1 MALYYSACIQGILWS
16 LMGMG
21 LYISFR
27 ILGFADLTSEASF
40 TLGAGVAAILI
51 QSGYSPLLATL
62 LAIGAGM
69 LAGLVTG
76 WLTTF
81 LAIPGLLASIITMTG
96 LYSVSLR
103 VMGQPNL
110 SLRGSET
117 LFSLM
122 EQVVASS
129 DLARLVLGLVFALVV
144 VAMLSLLFKTDLGQA
159 LVATGDNWIMADSL
173 GINTHRMLRLA
184 LMLSNGLIALSGAL
198 VAQDNGFAD
207 IQLGNGTVVIAFSAI
222 VIGEVIFR
230 QQLSLTKRL
239 MTVVLGAIIYRLILV
254 AVLQLG
260 FNAND
265 FRFLSAF
272 VLVLFLAG
280 PNLIKRYFRQKG
292 GY

>member
-122 EQVVASS
+122 EQVLASS

-159 LVATGDNWIMADSL
+159 LVATGDNRIMADSL

-239 MTVVLGAIIYRLILV
+239 MTVVLGAVIYRLILV

>member
-122 EQVVASS
+122 EQLIPSS
-129 DLARLVLGLVFALVV
+129 DLSRLVLGLIFVLLV
-144 VAMLSLLFKTDLGQA
+144 VAMLSLLFKMDLGQA
-159 LVATGDNWIMADSL
+159 LVATGDNRIMADSL

-239 MTVVLGAIIYRLILV
+239 MTVVLGAVIYRLILV

>member
-51 QSGYSPLLATL
+51 QSGHSPLLATL

-122 EQVVASS
+122 EQLIPSS
-129 DLARLVLGLVFALVV
+129 DLARLVLGLIFVLLVV
-144 VAMLSLLFKTDLGQA
+144 AVLSLLFKMDLGQA
-159 LVATGDNWIMADSL
+159 LVATGDNRIMADSL

-239 MTVVLGAIIYRLILV
+239 MTVVLGAVIYRLILV

>member
-110 SLRGSET
+110 SLRGSDT

-144 VAMLSLLFKTDLGQA
+144 VALLSLLFKTDLGQA
-159 LVATGDNWIMADSL
+159 LVATGDNRIMADSL

-239 MTVVLGAIIYRLILV
+239 MTVVLGAVIYRLILV

>member
-1 MALYYSACIQGILWS
+1 MALYYSACIQGVLWS

-122 EQVVASS
+122 EQLIPSS
-129 DLARLVLGLVFALVV
+129 DLARLVLGLIFALVV

-159 LVATGDNWIMADSL
+159 LVATGDNRIMADSL

-239 MTVVLGAIIYRLILV
+239 MTVVLGAVVYRLILV

-280 PNLIKRYFRQKG
+280 PNLIKRYFRQKR

>member
-117 LFSLM
+117 LFSLI
-122 EQVVASS
+122 EQLIPSS
-129 DLARLVLGLVFALVV
+129 DLARLVLGLIFVLLV
-144 VAMLSLLFKTDLGQA
+144 VAMLSLLFKMDLGQA
-159 LVATGDNWIMADSL
+159 LVATGDNRIMADSL

-239 MTVVLGAIIYRLILV
+239 MTVVLGAVIYRLILV

>member
-122 EQVVASS
+122 EQLIPSS

-159 LVATGDNWIMADSL
+159 LVATGDNRIMADSL

>member
-51 QSGYSPLLATL
+51 QYGYSPLLATL

-122 EQVVASS
+122 EQVLASS

-159 LVATGDNWIMADSL
+159 LVATGDNRIMADSL

>member
-110 SLRGSET
+110 SLRGSDT

-159 LVATGDNWIMADSL
+159 LVATGDNRIMADSL

-239 MTVVLGAIIYRLILV
+239 MTVVLGAVIYRLILV

-260 FNAND
+260 FNANE

>member
-51 QSGYSPLLATL
+51 QSGYSPLWATL

-122 EQVVASS
+122 EQLIPSS
-129 DLARLVLGLVFALVV
+129 DLARLVLGLIFVLLV
-144 VAMLSLLFKTDLGQA
+144 VAMLSLLFKMDLGQA
-159 LVATGDNWIMADSL
+159 LVATGDNRIMADSL

-239 MTVVLGAIIYRLILV
+239 MTVVLGAVIYRLILV

>member
-110 SLRGSET
+110 SLRGSDT

-129 DLARLVLGLVFALVV
+129 DLARLVLGLVFALLV

-159 LVATGDNWIMADSL
+159 LVATGDNRIMADSL

-239 MTVVLGAIIYRLILV
+239 MTVVLGAVIYRLILV

>member
-122 EQVVASS
+122 EQVMASS

-144 VAMLSLLFKTDLGQA
+144 VARLSLLFKTDLGQA
-159 LVATGDNWIMADSL
+159 LVATGDNRIMADSL

-239 MTVVLGAIIYRLILV
+239 MTVVLGAVIYRLILV

>member
-1 MALYYSACIQGILWS
+1 
-16 LMGMG
+16 
-21 LYISFR
+21 
-27 ILGFADLTSEASF
+27 
-40 TLGAGVAAILI
+40 
-51 QSGYSPLLATL
+51 
-62 LAIGAGM
+62 M

-122 EQVVASS
+122 EQLIPSS
-129 DLARLVLGLVFALVV
+129 DLARLVLGLIFVLLV
-144 VAMLSLLFKTDLGQA
+144 VAMLSLLFKMDLGQA
-159 LVATGDNWIMADSL
+159 LVATGDNRIMADSL

-239 MTVVLGAIIYRLILV
+239 MTVVLGAVIYRLILV

>member
-69 LAGLVTG
+69 LAGLVIG

-129 DLARLVLGLVFALVV
+129 DLARLVLGLVFALLV

-159 LVATGDNWIMADSL
+159 LVATGDNRIMADSL

>member
-122 EQVVASS
+122 EQVLASS

-159 LVATGDNWIMADSL
+159 LVATGDNRIMADSL

>member
-122 EQVVASS
+122 EQLIPSS
-129 DLARLVLGLVFALVV
+129 DLARLFLGLVFALVV

-239 MTVVLGAIIYRLILV
+239 MTVVLGAVIYRLILV

>member
-159 LVATGDNWIMADSL
+159 LVATGDNRIMADSL

>member
-122 EQVVASS
+122 EQLIPSS
-129 DLARLVLGLVFALVV
+129 DLARLVLGLIFVLLV
-144 VAMLSLLFKTDLGQA
+144 VAMLSLLFKMDLGQA
-159 LVATGDNWIMADSL
+159 LVATGDNRIMADSL

-239 MTVVLGAIIYRLILV
+239 MTVVLGAVIYRLILV

>member
-117 LFSLM
+117 LFSLI
-122 EQVVASS
+122 EQLIPSS
-129 DLARLVLGLVFALVV
+129 DLARLVLGLIFVLLVV
-144 VAMLSLLFKTDLGQA
+144 AVLSLLFKMDLGQA
-159 LVATGDNWIMADSL
+159 LVATGDNRIMADSL

-239 MTVVLGAIIYRLILV
+239 MTVVLGAVIYRLILV

>member
-122 EQVVASS
+122 EQVMASS

-159 LVATGDNWIMADSL
+159 LVATGDNRIMADSL

-239 MTVVLGAIIYRLILV
+239 MTVVLGAVIYRLILV

>member
-110 SLRGSET
+110 SLRGSDT

-159 LVATGDNWIMADSL
+159 LVATGDNRIMADSL

-239 MTVVLGAIIYRLILV
+239 MTVVLGAVIYRLILV

>member
-40 TLGAGVAAILI
+40 TLGDGVAAILI

-122 EQVVASS
+122 EQLIPSS
-129 DLARLVLGLVFALVV
+129 DLARLVLGLIFVLLV
-144 VAMLSLLFKTDLGQA
+144 VAMLSLLFKMDLGQA
-159 LVATGDNWIMADSL
+159 LVATGDNRIMADSL

-239 MTVVLGAIIYRLILV
+239 MTVVLGAVIYRLILV

>member
-122 EQVVASS
+122 EQMIPSS
-129 DLARLVLGLVFALVV
+129 DLSRLVLGLIFVLLV
-144 VAMLSLLFKTDLGQA
+144 VAMLSLLFKMDLGQA
-159 LVATGDNWIMADSL
+159 LVATGDNRIMADSL

-239 MTVVLGAIIYRLILV
+239 MTVVLGAVIYRLILV

>member
-122 EQVVASS
+122 EQVIPSS

-159 LVATGDNWIMADSL
+159 LVATGDNRIMADSL

>member
-129 DLARLVLGLVFALVV
+129 DLARLVLGLVFALLV

-159 LVATGDNWIMADSL
+159 LVATGDNRIMADSL

>member
-117 LFSLM
+117 LFSLL
-122 EQVVASS
+122 EQLIPSS
-129 DLARLVLGLVFALVV
+129 DLARLVLGLIFVLLV
-144 VAMLSLLFKTDLGQA
+144 VAMLSLLFKMDLGQA
-159 LVATGDNWIMADSL
+159 LVATGDNRIMADSL

-239 MTVVLGAIIYRLILV
+239 MTVVLGAVIYRLILV